1 MFRFELV
8 AAMLTMILSIPPP
21 TSKGSLVIVTPLP
34 LRSCLMT
41 FLPQSIAVHHRIS
54 YFLVNRTIP
63 QYLQLHNL
71 LKSPNQ

>member
-8 AAMLTMILSIPPP
+8 AAMLTMIFSI
-21 TSKGSLVIVTPLP
+21 
-34 LRSCLMT
+34 CLMT
-41 FLPQSIAVHHRIS
+41 FLLQSIAVHHRIS

>member
-8 AAMLTMILSIPPP
+8 AAMLTMIFSI
-21 TSKGSLVIVTPLP
+21 
-34 LRSCLMT
+34 CLMT

-54 YFLVNRTIP
+54 SFLVIQIIP

>member
-8 AAMLTMILSIPPP
+8 AAMLTMIFSIF
-21 TSKGSLVIVTPLP
+21 
-34 LRSCLMT
+34 LMT